1 MNEENYITPIHI
13 RDYLFCPS
21 LFYYKHI
28 MGINEPTTESM
39 EEGTREFTKDLE
51 RWEERKTLLNKKRI
65 HVDKMLFNQTLV
77 SSKYKVRGIVDT
89 VFWSN
94 NKLHILEIK
103 TSESEKLFPDHLY
116 QTAVYALIAED
127 VFREPV
133 YKIIV
138 FYKKSEKWFEK
149 RFTYQLRHYTIRL
162 IDKINKIIDLGD
174 VPEHKWKN
182 KCNSCFYRNL
192 CHG

>member
-162 IDKINKIIDLGD
+162 IDKINKIIDCGD
-174 VPEHKWKN
+174 VPVHKWKN
-182 KCNSCFYRNL
+182 KCLSCFYRNL